1 MNSHIQR
8 AARMSHQLASNEAD
22 ELTCAGWWIAANSA
36 RDFVG
41 CVVTPYRAASQRAMT
56 VIFFEYTGGLWG
68 MCMSSPISSC
78 NVCLPGGS

>member
-8 AARMSHQLASNEAD
+8 AARMSYRPARNEVGQL
-22 ELTCAGWWIAANSA
+22 TRRRWWIAANSV
-36 RDFVG
+36 REFVG